1 MQQDYALSTNISA
14 LSYLQFSNSYSSAQ
28 FVMMKCVGIKLDW
41 ELSLVATM
49 SVKWWTISSQRET
62 IEGSAAIAAFF
73 SQIYFM
79 AFYVA
84 NNSVTNCQSC
94 FIAFYVANYSVTEL
108 LYTAFPS
115 SIHPKCREMMRTKFL
130 LPKMLLSPK
139 TFIFTTLSRSF
150 YNSCNVFI
158 CQFKQINNFTL
169 V

>member
-1 MQQDYALSTNISA
+1 
-14 LSYLQFSNSYSSAQ
+14 
-28 FVMMKCVGIKLDW
+28 
-41 ELSLVATM
+41 M

-158 CQFKQINNFTL
+158 CQFKQINHFTPTDVVGVVGFHL
-169 V
+169 QSLLCEASEIHLNYCYFLIIFEIAFFFTVIFSR